1 MKEDKAKQ
9 TPFTKH
15 AQKIKYSIRI
25 QFSVIF
31 IGVMAGVVLMCIL
44 VNNLFLSSYYIQAKN
59 KILKDSYENLIAT
72 ASTDAYEESE
82 FQQKMSSL
90 TMTNNISIVIVD
102 ADSKVLYESMNGER
116 DLEFRLLGYI
126 LGFSG
131 EMRDTVVYESSDNYV
146 IRRGRFATN
155 EYLEMFGRL
164 ENGASFL
171 MRTPVESIKESAK
184 YANRFFIYVGLVGT
198 FVGAWIIYFITRQI
212 TGPIMEL
219 SDISERMVELDFEA
233 RYNGDETNEIG
244 LLGSNINKLSESL
257 EESIRELKTANNE
270 LLRDIEKK
278 EKIDEMRQEFLANVS
293 HELKTPIA
301 LIQGYAEGLRDGMCE
316 DEETRVRYS
325 DIILDEANRMNR
337 LVRQLLSLN
346 EMESGGM
353 KADKTALDLSVLI
366 REMTVPYQGKAA
378 ETGTRLEVDVPEQL
392 PVVSDELLLEQ
403 ILQNYLSNAFHYVKD
418 GGLVRVS
425 AAPEEGGALI
435 SVYNEGEPIPEEA
448 LEQVWNKFYKVD
460 KARTRAYGGSGIG
473 LSVVKAA
480 AELLGGR
487 CGVENRDGGVVFTAR
502 I

>member
-1 MKEDKAKQ
+1 MTNPEAIPEAKTRRGLSFRAKSTLIFVGLFALLIAALWLINSIYLQKYYLRQQLARLEDTRRQVEELAKDPDDEDLELRLTLQCESSGIAAVLAQESRQGYYLIVFTAGGERGPWQMWGRENEPNRPQ
-9 TPFTKH
+9 TVFKKTEHYIITQAADPVTRSD
-15 AQKIKYSIRI
+15 KIECTGTVSADSGEYLYLLSLPMARI
-25 QFSVIF
+25 EESAEISNRFLLM
-31 IGVMAGVVLMCIL
+31 IGAGVLALGAVLVFLFTRRMTEPIL
-44 VNNLFLSSYYIQAKN
+44 ALDRLS
-59 KILKDSYENLIAT
+59 
-72 ASTDAYEESE
+72 
-82 FQQKMSSL
+82 QKMADLDFSERFEGRSGDEIQTL
-90 TMTNNISIVIVD
+90 GENINH
-102 ADSKVLYESMNGER
+102 L
-116 DLEFRLLGYI
+116 
-126 LGFSG
+126 
-131 EMRDTVVYESSDNYV
+131 SD
-146 IRRGRFATN
+146 
-155 EYLEMFGRL
+155 RL
-164 ENGASFL
+164 ETTISDL
-171 MRTPVESIKESAK
+171 TQ
-184 YANRFFIYVGLVGT
+184 ANLT
-198 FVGAWIIYFITRQI
+198 
-212 TGPIMEL
+212 
-219 SDISERMVELDFEA
+219 
-233 RYNGDETNEIG
+233 
-244 LLGSNINKLSESL
+244 L
-257 EESIRELKTANNE
+257 EEDVREKEEENRRRTE
-270 LLRDIEKK
+270 LL
-278 EKIDEMRQEFLANVS
+278 ANIS

-366 REMTVPYQGKAA
+366 REMTAPYQGKAA
-378 ETGTRLEVDVPEQL
+378 ETGARLEVDVPEHL

-425 AAPEEGGALI
+425 AAPQEGGALI

-460 KARTRAYGGSGIG
+460 KARTRSYGGSGIG